1 MEDQKSNSTMK
12 VFIGLL
18 LLLLIGSF
26 AYTFKLKDES
36 ESRENV
42 LISEKAAIL
51 KQLAVAK
58 DSLESA
64 LSSKTVLSEDL
75 MVQKDKLVQL
85 MAEIDRTNSELSSMM
100 MYKSKAEKLKIN
112 ISALVKENGILK
124 KQNELLIAQ
133 RDSTSNALAETKNIN
148 YGLSDKNRDLERSI
162 EKANKLSVVSLRTTT
177 LKVKSSGKQT
187 PNDKAGSAN
196 LLKIEFTIPEN
207 GIVRAGDKTYYVQI
221 IDSKNNVLG
230 EKISETFDGKSL
242 TYSYYTTVEYANKT
256 IEVKKEMSLQKIE
269 AGTYFVNV
277 FDKSELITKTS
288 FILR

>member
-12 VFIGLL
+12 IFIGLL
-18 LLLLIGSF
+18 LVLLIGSF
-26 AYTFKLKDES
+26 AYTFKLRDES
-36 ESRENV
+36 ESRENL
-42 LISEKAAIL
+42 LIGEKEAIL

-64 LSSKTVLSEDL
+64 LGSKTVLSEDL

-85 MAEIDRTNSELSSMM
+85 MAEIDRTNNELSSMM

-112 ISALVKENGILK
+112 ISALVKENAILK

-133 RDSTSNALAETKNIN
+133 RDSTSTALAETKNIN

-177 LKVKSSGKQT
+177 LKVKSSGKQSV
-187 PNDKAGSAN
+187 NDKAGSAN

-207 GIVRAGDKTYYVQI
+207 GIVKAGDKTYYVQI

-230 EKISETFDGKSL
+230 EKITETFEGKSL

-256 IEVKKEMSLQKIE
+256 IEVKKEISLQKIE